1 MKLNLDSNLF
11 VLAREYA
18 AGMGLNFFDFRADV
32 SSGLFLE
39 ATEGKIK
46 RVTSPLEQGFGF
58 RAFYQGA
65 WGFAVTSVL
74 KIEALQKTIDKA
86 TTLAKLA
93 SEKVKERFQITEQ
106 KARVDEV
113 DLDKSSGSEEEVA
126 EKISKVLEVN
136 TKTKKID
143 PRIHN
148 VETIFTERA
157 TTQWTGNSFGTLVR
171 IKIPTFRFYN
181 GVYAKEGSV
190 LQEAFKIDG
199 LLGNWGA
206 IKDWDSFCSEP
217 AQEALKLLTAKPAP
231 AGTFTVIMDPKL
243 TGTFIHEAFGH
254 ASEADAVVAKASVLE
269 GRIGE
274 QVAAPSVTIVDD
286 GTLRGSFGYFP
297 YDDEGTP
304 SHCTTIVDKGVLTG
318 YLTDLESASRLNMNP
333 TGNGRTQS
341 SQFLPQARMSA
352 TLLRPG
358 DFDEEELIRET
369 KRGILA
375 IDWLYG
381 YTDPVKGDFQFKTKG
396 GYLIENGEKK
406 ELIRDVALSGLT
418 LESLKNITGIA
429 RKMNYSPGTCGKGGQ
444 GVRVGDGAPHT
455 RIENVKV
462 GGLE

>member
-1 MKLNLDSNLF
+1 MKFNLTSDLF
-11 VLAREYA
+11 VQAREYA
-18 AGMGLNFFDFRADV
+18 AGKGLDFFDFRADT

-58 RAFYQGA
+58 RAFYKGA

-74 KIEALQKTIDKA
+74 KPEALLKTIDKA
-86 TTLAKLA
+86 TALAKMA
-93 SEKVKERFQITEQ
+93 SEKVKERFQIAEQ

-113 DLDKSSGSEEEVA
+113 DLVLSRDSEGDVA
-126 EKISKVLEVN
+126 EKISKVLEIN

-148 VETIFTERA
+148 VETIFSERE
-157 TTQWTGNSFGTLVR
+157 TIQWTGNTFGTLIC

-181 GVYAKEGSV
+181 TAYAKEGTTV
-190 LQEAFKIDG
+190 QEAFKIDG
-199 LLGNWGA
+199 LIGHWDA
-206 IKDWDSFCSEP
+206 IKDWESFCSEP
-217 AQEALKLLTAKPAP
+217 AQDALQLLTAKPAP

-269 GRIGE
+269 GRMGE
-274 QVAAPSVTIVDD
+274 QVAAPCVTIVDD
-286 GTLRGSFGYFP
+286 GSLRSSFGYYP

-304 SHCTTIVDKGVLTG
+304 SQCTTIVEKGVLTG
-318 YLTDLESASRLNMNP
+318 YLTDLESASRLNMKP
-333 TGNGRTQS
+333 SGNGRSQS
-341 SQFLPQARMSA
+341 SQHLPQVRMSA

-358 DFDEEELIRET
+358 DYDEEELIRET

-418 LESLKNITGIA
+418 LESLKNVTGIG

-444 GVRVGDGAPHT
+444 SVRVGDGAPHT
-455 RIENVKV
+455 RIDKVKV

>member
-1 MKLNLDSNLF
+1 MKFNISSDLF
-11 VLAREYA
+11 RQAREYTV
-18 AGMGLNFFDFRADV
+18 GKGLDFFDFRADV

-46 RVTSPLEQGFGF
+46 RVTAPLEQGFGF
-58 RAFYQGA
+58 RAFYKRA

-74 KIEALQKTIDKA
+74 KIEALKKSIDRA
-86 TTLAKLA
+86 AALAKLA
-93 SEKVKERFQITEQ
+93 SEKVKERFQIAEQ
-106 KARVDEV
+106 KVHVEEV
-113 DLDKSSGSEEEVA
+113 DLDKSSGAEDEIA

-148 VETIFTERA
+148 VETIFNERV
-157 TTQWTGNSFGTLVR
+157 TMQWTGNVFGTLVCT
-171 IKIPTFRFYN
+171 KIPTFRFYN
-181 GVYAKEGSV
+181 VVYAKEGSV
-190 LQEAFKIDG
+190 LQEAFKING
-199 LLGNWGA
+199 LIGHWGA
-206 IKDWDSFCSEP
+206 VKDWDSFCSEP
-217 AQEALKLLTAKPAP
+217 AQDALKLLTAKPAP
-231 AGTFTVIMDPKL
+231 AGTYTVIMDPKL

-254 ASEADAVVAKASVLE
+254 ASEADAVVAKASILE

-274 QVAAPSVTIVDD
+274 LVAAPSVTIVDD
-286 GTLRGSFGYFP
+286 GSLRSSFGYYP

-304 SHCTTIVDKGVLTG
+304 CQCTTIVDKGVLAG

-341 SQFLPQARMSA
+341 SQFLPQVRMSA

-358 DFDEEELIRET
+358 DYGEEELIRET

-429 RKMNYSPGTCGKGGQ
+429 KKMQYSPGTCGKGGQ